1 MYLKSVNFIIMSSSD
16 VSELNKIILNS
27 LFLECQKNLLEKM
40 KGSDFVFD
48 CGDKVFLSCHKI
60 TLKRCGWY
68 INLSKLLKNKKLLL
82 ILRTMMIS
90 VLCMLR
96 LLGWPTKMFL
106 NILGYKYLPICEKIN
121 WKGIRLPSKNS

>member
-27 LFLECQKNLLEKM
+27 LFLEYQKNLLEKM

-48 CGDKVFLSCHKI
+48 CGDKLFLSCHKK
-60 TLKRCGWY
+60 TSKRCGWY
-68 INLSKLLKNKKLLL
+68 MNLSKLLKNKKLLL

-96 LLGWPTKMFL
+96 LLG
-106 NILGYKYLPICEKIN
+106 
-121 WKGIRLPSKNS
+121 